1 MAPQRENNNRGG
13 GKRRNTGPLDS
24 ELVNTS
30 QRGGAQVNVKAPTPN
45 FLGKRQCTHFVN
57 VVNTIVRHEGMLQG
71 LELDPGSRN
80 PILPDRSYIAVAKM
94 PGFV

>member
-45 FLGKRQCTHFVN
+45 FLGSVTV
-57 VVNTIVRHEGMLQG
+57 TT
-71 LELDPGSRN
+71 
-80 PILPDRSYIAVAKM
+80 
-94 PGFV
+94 